1 MHLVERDLTAL
12 GEAAERAQTDL
23 SYLHLAAGMGFSD
36 AANSYLGGEGGT
48 CAALRR

>member
-23 SYLHLAAGMGFSD
+23 PYLHRSAGMGLSD
-36 AANSYLGGEGGT
+36 AAYSYLGGERRA
-48 CAALRR
+48 CAA